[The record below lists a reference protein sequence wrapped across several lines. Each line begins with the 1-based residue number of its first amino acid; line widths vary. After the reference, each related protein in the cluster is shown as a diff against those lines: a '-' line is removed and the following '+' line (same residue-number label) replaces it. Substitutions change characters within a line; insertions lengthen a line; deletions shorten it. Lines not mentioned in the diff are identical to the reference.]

1 MTAKKTT
8 TTKTVTEK
16 EVKTPAT
23 EAQQAATSTKATAA
37 SAKTTKTAK
46 ASTKKMTKEELV
58 EKAMAF
64 AKAKKEAKKPVEE
77 KDISAEKEQEL
88 FDEVEKPAEKPK
100 TAKKPVKKV
109 AMTKK
114 VQTKAKTPVFPEIL
128 KIENLGT
135 LKKVTSEDYQE
146 LKAMENLAFVTV
158 WNKKSVKCYD
168 DNTPGV
174 KTSDLYTIGNWSYDV
189 STPIFF
195 KENSEQVVTISN
207 FTEACFI
214 FGHANCFDIL
224 EDENGEGNFRN
235 DYDLV
240 FEIYQVVETE
250 EQ

>member
-1 MTAKKTT
+1 MAAKKTT
-8 TTKTVTEK
+8 TTKTVEK
-16 EVKTPAT
+16 EIKNSADEVK
-23 EAQQAATSTKATAA
+23 AATSTKATA
-37 SAKTTKTAK
+37 SAKTTK
-46 ASTKKMTKEELV
+46 ASSTKKKMTKEELV
-58 EKAMAF
+58 KKAMAS
-64 AKAKKEAKKPVEE
+64 AKAKEEAKKPV

-100 TAKKPVKKV
+100 TKKPAKKV

-146 LKAMENLAFVTV
+146 LKTMENIVFVTV

-168 DNTPGV
+168 DSHTPGV
-174 KTSDLYTIGNWSYDV
+174 KTSDLFTLGNWSYDV

-235 DYDLV
+235 DYDLI
-240 FEIYQVVETE
+240 FEIYQQVEE
-250 EQ
+250 

>member
-8 TTKTVTEK
+8 TTKTVTVEK
-16 EVKTPAT
+16 EIKPAT
-23 EAQQAATSTKATAA
+23 EVKATTSTKAATT
-37 SAKTTKTAK
+37 SAKTTKAK
-46 ASTKKMTKEELV
+46 ASKKMTKEELV
-58 EKAMAF
+58 ERAMAS
-64 AKAKKEAKKPVEE
+64 AKAKKEAEKPVE
-77 KDISAEKEQEL
+77 DISAEKEQEL
-88 FDEVEKPAEKPK
+88 FDEVEKPAEKSK
-100 TAKKPVKKV
+100 TKKSVKKA

-146 LKAMENLAFVTV
+146 LKTMENIVFVTV

-168 DNTPGV
+168 DSHTPGV
-174 KTSDLYTIGNWSYDV
+174 KTSDLFTIGNWSYDV

-240 FEIYQVVETE
+240 FEIYQMVE
-250 EQ
+250 EQQ

>member
-1 MTAKKTT
+1 MAAKKTT
-8 TTKTVTEK
+8 TTKTVEK
-16 EVKTPAT
+16 EIKNSADEVKAT
-23 EAQQAATSTKATAA
+23 TSTKATA
-37 SAKTTKTAK
+37 SKTTKTK
-46 ASTKKMTKEELV
+46 ASSRRKMTEEEV
-58 EKAMAF
+58 RKAIEA
-64 AKAKKEAKKPVEE
+64 AKAKEEAKKPV

-100 TAKKPVKKV
+100 TKKPAKKV

-128 KIENLGT
+128 NIDNLGT

-146 LKAMENLAFVTV
+146 LKTMENIVFVTV
-158 WNKKSVKCYD
+158 WNKKSIKYYD
-168 DNTPGV
+168 DSHTPGV
-174 KTSDLYTIGNWSYDV
+174 KTSDLFTLGNWSYDV

-235 DYDLV
+235 DYDLI
-240 FEIYQVVETE
+240 FEIYQQVEE
-250 EQ
+250 

>member
-8 TTKTVTEK
+8 TTKTVTVEK
-16 EVKTPAT
+16 ETKPAT
-23 EAQQAATSTKATAA
+23 EVKATTSTKAATT
-37 SAKTTKTAK
+37 SAKTTKAK
-46 ASTKKMTKEELV
+46 ASKKMTKEELV
-58 EKAMAF
+58 ERAMAS
-64 AKAKKEAKKPVEE
+64 AKAKKEAEKPVE
-77 KDISAEKEQEL
+77 DISAEKEQEL
-88 FDEVEKPAEKPK
+88 FDEVEKPAEKSK
-100 TAKKPVKKV
+100 TKKSVKKV

-146 LKAMENLAFVTV
+146 LKTMENIVFVTV

-168 DNTPGV
+168 DSHTPGV
-174 KTSDLYTIGNWSYDV
+174 KTSDLFTIGNWSYDV

-240 FEIYQVVETE
+240 FEIYQMVE
-250 EQ
+250 EQQ

>member
-1 MTAKKTT
+1 MAAKKTT
-8 TTKTVTEK
+8 TTKTVEK
-16 EVKTPAT
+16 EIKNSADEVKAT
-23 EAQQAATSTKATAA
+23 TSTKATA
-37 SAKTTKTAK
+37 SAKTTK
-46 ASTKKMTKEELV
+46 ASTKKKMTKEELV
-58 EKAMAF
+58 EKAMAS
-64 AKAKKEAKKPVEE
+64 AKAKKEAEKPV

-100 TAKKPVKKV
+100 TKKPAKKV

-135 LKKVTSEDYQE
+135 FKKVTSEDYQE
-146 LKAMENLAFVTV
+146 LKTMENIVFVTV

-168 DNTPGV
+168 DSHTPGV
-174 KTSDLYTIGNWSYDV
+174 KTSDLFTLGNWSYDV

-235 DYDLV
+235 DYDLI
-240 FEIYQVVETE
+240 FEIYQQVEE
-250 EQ
+250 

>member
-1 MTAKKTT
+1 MAAKKTT
-8 TTKTVTEK
+8 TTKTVEK
-16 EVKTPAT
+16 EIKNDEVKAT
-23 EAQQAATSTKATAA
+23 TSTKATA
-37 SAKTTKTAK
+37 SKTTK
-46 ASTKKMTKEELV
+46 ASSRRKMTEEEV
-58 EKAMAF
+58 RKAIEA
-64 AKAKKEAKKPVEE
+64 AKAKEEAKKPV

-100 TAKKPVKKV
+100 TKKPAKKV

-135 LKKVTSEDYQE
+135 FKKVTSEDYQE
-146 LKAMENLAFVTV
+146 LKTMENIVFVTV
-158 WNKKSVKCYD
+158 WNKKSVKYYD
-168 DNTPGV
+168 DSHTPGV
-174 KTSDLYTIGNWSYDV
+174 KTSDLFTLGNWSYDV

-235 DYDLV
+235 DYDLI

>member
-1 MTAKKTT
+1 MAAKKTT
-8 TTKTVTEK
+8 TTKTVEK
-16 EVKTPAT
+16 EIKNDEVKAT
-23 EAQQAATSTKATAA
+23 TSTKATA
-37 SAKTTKTAK
+37 SKTTK
-46 ASTKKMTKEELV
+46 ASTRKKMTKEELV
-58 EKAMAF
+58 KKAMAS
-64 AKAKKEAKKPVEE
+64 AKAKEEAKKPV

-100 TAKKPVKKV
+100 TKKPAKKV

-114 VQTKAKTPVFPEIL
+114 VQTKAKTPVFPEVL

-146 LKAMENLAFVTV
+146 LKTMENIVFVTV
-158 WNKKSVKCYD
+158 WNKKSIKYYD
-168 DNTPGV
+168 DSHTPGV
-174 KTSDLYTIGNWSYDV
+174 KTSDLFTLGNWSYDV

-235 DYDLV
+235 DYDLI
-240 FEIYQVVETE
+240 FEIYQQVEE
-250 EQ
+250 

>member
-1 MTAKKTT
+1 MTKKTT
-8 TTKTVTEK
+8 TTTKTTVEK
-16 EVKTPAT
+16 EIKTPAT
-23 EAQQAATSTKATAA
+23 EAKATTSTKATA
-37 SAKTTKTAK
+37 SAKTTKAK

-58 EKAMAF
+58 EKAMAS
-64 AKAKKEAKKPVEE
+64 AKAKKEAKE

-88 FDEVEKPAEKPK
+88 FDEEKPAEKPK
-100 TAKKPVKKV
+100 TAKKPVKK
-109 AMTKK
+109 AAITKK

-158 WNKKSVKCYD
+158 WNKKSVKYYD
-168 DNTPGV
+168 DSHTPGV
-174 KTSDLYTIGNWSYDV
+174 KTSDLFTIGNWSYDV

>member
-8 TTKTVTEK
+8 TTKTTVEK
-16 EVKTPAT
+16 EIKTPAT
-23 EAQQAATSTKATAA
+23 EAKATTSTKATA

-46 ASTKKMTKEELV
+46 ASAKKMTKEELV
-58 EKAMAF
+58 EKAMTS
-64 AKAKKEAKKPVEE
+64 AKAKKEAKE

-100 TAKKPVKKV
+100 TAKKPVKK
-109 AMTKK
+109 AAITKK

-135 LKKVTSEDYQE
+135 LKKVTSENYQE

-158 WNKKSVKCYD
+158 WNKKSVKYYD
-168 DNTPGV
+168 DSHTPGV
-174 KTSDLYTIGNWSYDV
+174 KTSDLFTIGNWSYDV

>member
-8 TTKTVTEK
+8 TTKTVEK
-16 EVKTPAT
+16 EIKNSADEVKAT
-23 EAQQAATSTKATAA
+23 TSTKATA
-37 SAKTTKTAK
+37 SAKTTK
-46 ASTKKMTKEELV
+46 ASTRKKMTKEELV
-58 EKAMAF
+58 KKAMAS
-64 AKAKKEAKKPVEE
+64 AKAKEEAKKPV

-88 FDEVEKPAEKPK
+88 FDEVEKPAEKP
-100 TAKKPVKKV
+100 AKKV

-114 VQTKAKTPVFPEIL
+114 VQTKAKTPVFPEVL

-135 LKKVTSEDYQE
+135 FKKVTSEDYQE
-146 LKAMENLAFVTV
+146 LKTMENIVFVTV

-168 DNTPGV
+168 DSHTPGV
-174 KTSDLYTIGNWSYDV
+174 KTSDLFTLGNWSYDV

-235 DYDLV
+235 DYDLI
-240 FEIYQVVETE
+240 FEIYQQVEE
-250 EQ
+250 

>member
-8 TTKTVTEK
+8 TTKTVTVEK
-16 EVKTPAT
+16 ETKPAT
-23 EAQQAATSTKATAA
+23 EVKATTSTKAATT
-37 SAKTTKTAK
+37 SA
-46 ASTKKMTKEELV
+46 KMTKEELV
-58 EKAMAF
+58 ERAMAS
-64 AKAKKEAKKPVEE
+64 AKAKKEA
-77 KDISAEKEQEL
+77 
-88 FDEVEKPAEKPK
+88 EKPAEKSK
-100 TAKKPVKKV
+100 TKKSVKKV

-135 LKKVTSEDYQE
+135 LKKVTNEDYQE
-146 LKAMENLAFVTV
+146 LKTMENIVFVTV

-168 DNTPGV
+168 DSHTPGV
-174 KTSDLYTIGNWSYDV
+174 KTSDLFTIGNWSYDV

-240 FEIYQVVETE
+240 FEIYQMVE
-250 EQ
+250 EQQ

>member
-8 TTKTVTEK
+8 TTKTTVTEK
-16 EVKTPAT
+16 EVKTPEAKAT
-23 EAQQAATSTKATAA
+23 TSTKATA

-46 ASTKKMTKEELV
+46 ASAKKMTKEELV
-58 EKAMAF
+58 EKAMAS
-64 AKAKKEAKKPVEE
+64 AKAKKEAKE

-88 FDEVEKPAEKPK
+88 FDEEKPAEKPK
-100 TAKKPVKKV
+100 TAKKPVKK
-109 AMTKK
+109 AAITKK

-135 LKKVTSEDYQE
+135 LKKVTSENYQE

-158 WNKKSVKCYD
+158 WNKKSVKYYD
-168 DNTPGV
+168 DSHTPGV
-174 KTSDLYTIGNWSYDV
+174 KTSDLFTIGNWSYDV

>member
-1 MTAKKTT
+1 MTTKKTT

-88 FDEVEKPAEKPK
+88 FDEVEKPK

>member
-1 MTAKKTT
+1 MAAKKTT
-8 TTKTVTEK
+8 TTKTVEK
-16 EVKTPAT
+16 EIKNDEVK
-23 EAQQAATSTKATAA
+23 AATSTKATA
-37 SAKTTKTAK
+37 SKTTK
-46 ASTKKMTKEELV
+46 ASTRKKMTKEELV
-58 EKAMAF
+58 KKAMAS
-64 AKAKKEAKKPVEE
+64 AKAKEEAKKPV

-100 TAKKPVKKV
+100 TKKPAKKV

-114 VQTKAKTPVFPEIL
+114 VQTKAKTLVFPEVL

-146 LKAMENLAFVTV
+146 LKTMENIVFVTV
-158 WNKKSVKCYD
+158 WNKKSIKYYD
-168 DNTPGV
+168 DSHTPGV
-174 KTSDLYTIGNWSYDV
+174 KTSDLFTLGNWSYDV

-235 DYDLV
+235 DYDLI
-240 FEIYQVVETE
+240 FEIYQQVEE
-250 EQ
+250 

>member
-1 MTAKKTT
+1 MTKKTT
-8 TTKTVTEK
+8 TTKTTVTEK
-16 EVKTPAT
+16 EVKTPEVKAT
-23 EAQQAATSTKATAA
+23 TSTKATA
-37 SAKTTKTAK
+37 STTSTKTTKK
-46 ASTKKMTKEELV
+46 ASTKMTKDELV
-58 EKAMAF
+58 KKAMAD

-100 TAKKPVKKV
+100 AKKPVKK
-109 AMTKK
+109 AAITKK

-158 WNKKSVKCYD
+158 WNKKSVKYYD
-168 DNTPGV
+168 DSHTPGV
-174 KTSDLYTIGNWSYDV
+174 KTSDLFTIGNWSYDV

>member
-8 TTKTVTEK
+8 TAKTTKTTVEK
-16 EVKTPAT
+16 EIKTPAT
-23 EAQQAATSTKATAA
+23 EVKASTSTKATT
-37 SAKTTKTAK
+37 SAKTAK
-46 ASTKKMTKEELV
+46 ASKKMTKDELV
-58 EKAMAF
+58 
-64 AKAKKEAKKPVEE
+64 KKVVGKVEE

-88 FDEVEKPAEKPK
+88 FDEV
-100 TAKKPVKKV
+100 KKPVKKA

-114 VQTKAKTPVFPEIL
+114 VQTKVNKNPVFPEIL
-128 KIENLGT
+128 KVENFGI

-146 LKAMENLAFVTV
+146 FKDMENIYFVTV
-158 WNKKSVKCYD
+158 WNKKSVKYYD
-168 DNTPGV
+168 DSHTPGV
-174 KTSDLYTIGNWSYDV
+174 RTSDLLTIGNLSYDI
-189 STPIFF
+189 STPMYW
-195 KENSEQVVTISN
+195 KKNSEQVVTISN

-240 FEIYQVVETE
+240 FEIYQLVDDEVE

>member
-1 MTAKKTT
+1 MAAKKTT
-8 TTKTVTEK
+8 TTKTVEK
-16 EVKTPAT
+16 EIKNSADEVKAT
-23 EAQQAATSTKATAA
+23 TSTKATA
-37 SAKTTKTAK
+37 SAKTTK
-46 ASTKKMTKEELV
+46 ASTKKKMTKEELV
-58 EKAMAF
+58 EKAMAS
-64 AKAKKEAKKPVEE
+64 AKAKEEAKKSV

-88 FDEVEKPAEKPK
+88 FEEVEKPK
-100 TAKKPVKKV
+100 TKKSAKKV

-128 KIENLGT
+128 KIDNLGT
-135 LKKVTSEDYQE
+135 FKKVTSEDYQE
-146 LKAMENLAFVTV
+146 LKTMENIVFVTV

-168 DNTPGV
+168 DSHTPGV
-174 KTSDLYTIGNWSYDV
+174 KTSDLFTLGNWSYDV

-235 DYDLV
+235 DYDLI
-240 FEIYQVVETE
+240 FEIYQQVEE
-250 EQ
+250 

>member
-8 TTKTVTEK
+8 TTKTVEK
-16 EVKTPAT
+16 EIKNDEVKAT
-23 EAQQAATSTKATAA
+23 TSTKATA
-37 SAKTTKTAK
+37 SKTTK
-46 ASTKKMTKEELV
+46 ASTRKKMTKEELV
-58 EKAMAF
+58 KKAMEA
-64 AKAKKEAKKPVEE
+64 AKAKEEAKKPV

-100 TAKKPVKKV
+100 TKKSAKKV

-128 KIENLGT
+128 KIDNLGT
-135 LKKVTSEDYQE
+135 FKKVTSEDYQE
-146 LKAMENLAFVTV
+146 LKTMENIVFVTV

-168 DNTPGV
+168 DSHTPGV
-174 KTSDLYTIGNWSYDV
+174 KTSDLFTLGNWSYDV

-235 DYDLV
+235 DYDLI
-240 FEIYQVVETE
+240 FEIYQQVEE
-250 EQ
+250 

>member
-8 TTKTVTEK
+8 TAKTTKTTVEK
-16 EVKTPAT
+16 EIKTPAT
-23 EAQQAATSTKATAA
+23 EVKATTSTKATT
-37 SAKTTKTAK
+37 SAKTAK
-46 ASTKKMTKEELV
+46 ASKKMTKDELV
-58 EKAMAF
+58 
-64 AKAKKEAKKPVEE
+64 KKVVGKVEE
-77 KDISAEKEQEL
+77 KDISSEKEQEL

-100 TAKKPVKKV
+100 TTKKPVKKA

-114 VQTKAKTPVFPEIL
+114 VQTKVNKNPVFPEIL
-128 KIENLGT
+128 KVENFGI

-146 LKAMENLAFVTV
+146 FKDMENIYFVTV
-158 WNKKSVKCYD
+158 WNKKSVKYYD
-168 DNTPGV
+168 DSHTPGV
-174 KTSDLYTIGNWSYDV
+174 RTSDLLTIGNLSYDI
-189 STPIFF
+189 STPMYW
-195 KENSEQVVTISN
+195 KKNSEQVVTISN

-240 FEIYQVVETE
+240 FEIYQLVDDEVE

>member
-1 MTAKKTT
+1 MAAKKTT
-8 TTKTVTEK
+8 TTKTVEK
-16 EVKTPAT
+16 EIKNDEVKAT
-23 EAQQAATSTKATAA
+23 TSTKATA
-37 SAKTTKTAK
+37 SKTTKT
-46 ASTKKMTKEELV
+46 STRKKMTKEELV
-58 EKAMAF
+58 KKAMEA
-64 AKAKKEAKKPVEE
+64 AKAKEEAKKPV

-100 TAKKPVKKV
+100 TKKPAKKV

-114 VQTKAKTPVFPEIL
+114 VQTKAKTPVFPEVL

-135 LKKVTSEDYQE
+135 FKKVTSEDYQE
-146 LKAMENLAFVTV
+146 LKTMENIVFVTV
-158 WNKKSVKCYD
+158 WNKKSVKYYD
-168 DNTPGV
+168 DSHTPGV
-174 KTSDLYTIGNWSYDV
+174 KTSDLFTLGNWSYDV

-235 DYDLV
+235 DYDLI

>member
-1 MTAKKTT
+1 M
-8 TTKTVTEK
+8 
-16 EVKTPAT
+16 
-23 EAQQAATSTKATAA
+23 
-37 SAKTTKTAK
+37 
-46 ASTKKMTKEELV
+46 
-58 EKAMAF
+58 
-64 AKAKKEAKKPVEE
+64 
-77 KDISAEKEQEL
+77 
-88 FDEVEKPAEKPK
+88 EKPAEKSK
-100 TAKKPVKKV
+100 TKKSVKKV

-146 LKAMENLAFVTV
+146 LKTMENIVFVTV

-168 DNTPGV
+168 DSHTPGV
-174 KTSDLYTIGNWSYDV
+174 KTSDLFTIGNWSYDV

-240 FEIYQVVETE
+240 FEIYQMVE
-250 EQ
+250 EQQ